1 MEQSK
6 SSKKKR
12 RNSGHSQLKIEEN
25 TVEVLTNSK
34 SSQTETGNNL
44 NQPTLMGPKP
54 ANTTLV
60 HFTELGDPPLLWQPQ
75 HSTMTGIQQI
85 IDCFSLRKFYCL
97 SKQPEPDDP
106 SQVMKDLLEAVFPQ
120 AHQEEMSPVREIPNP
135 VYQDHPN
142 SHQQNSVVQKLCCR
156 EPVVV
161 LRRFQQPP
169 AARDKVGPVYQEGG
183 SEQIERKDAGC
194 CSLYFITNFFSAGL
208 VLCRLCVEL

>member
-1 MEQSK
+1 MTLEESNMEQSK

-85 IDCFSLRKFYCL
+85 IDCFSLRPLTGYERSSRGCFPTSTSGGDVTCERNPQ
-97 SKQPEPDDP
+97 SCVPGP
-106 SQVMKDLLEAVFPQ
+106 S
-120 AHQEEMSPVREIPNP
+120 
-135 VYQDHPN
+135 
-142 SHQQNSVVQKLCCR
+142 
-156 EPVVV
+156 
-161 LRRFQQPP
+161 
-169 AARDKVGPVYQEGG
+169 
-183 SEQIERKDAGC
+183 
-194 CSLYFITNFFSAGL
+194 
-208 VLCRLCVEL
+208 

>member
-1 MEQSK
+1 MTLEESNMEQSK

-97 SKQPEPDDP
+97 SKQPEPDGYERSSRGCFPTSTSGGDVTCERNPQSCVPGP
-106 SQVMKDLLEAVFPQ
+106 S
-120 AHQEEMSPVREIPNP
+120 
-135 VYQDHPN
+135 
-142 SHQQNSVVQKLCCR
+142 
-156 EPVVV
+156 
-161 LRRFQQPP
+161 
-169 AARDKVGPVYQEGG
+169 
-183 SEQIERKDAGC
+183 
-194 CSLYFITNFFSAGL
+194 
-208 VLCRLCVEL
+208 